1 VHSAAALRL
10 GYVRAVGPVDL
21 RRRAPGAKAPVLI
34 LGFNAGLEDLL
45 HPRRQRQGQR
55 QRQRLALRA
64 FVVPTLRQAQGRLL
78 RKRREGWGTRFVS
91 CGGEVKVPV
100 PRLFKERRDKDGPPG
115 IDPPFAKLIRG
126 GWFAKVFFMSDRVMS
141 ESAMSESTEQIRE
154 LLDSVYRVDS
164 GRILATLIRL
174 LGDFDLAEEAMHE
187 AFAAALSLWPKSGV
201 PGNPR
206 PWLISTARFKAI
218 DTLRRRAR
226 FDASQDEF
234 VRYFEAQSI
243 SAERSNKNEEH
254 GLEDDYLEDDR
265 LRLIF
270 TCCHPSLA
278 PDARVALTL
287 REVCGLTTEEIA
299 KAFLITPRTL
309 AQRVVRAKA
318 KIRETPIRYEVPTP
332 GELPERLGAVLQ
344 VIYLV
349 FNEGYSAAAGAE
361 VTRAE
366 LTGEAIR
373 LGRLLVELHL
383 TELGPEP
390 EVIGLLSLMLL
401 QESRRAARNSPTGE
415 LILLEN
421 QDRALWNREQI
432 AEGVALL
439 EKALQYR
446 QKSRRF
452 GSYTLQAAIAA
463 VHAEAE
469 SVARTDWRQ
478 IVALYDRL
486 LQVQPS
492 PVVQLNR
499 AVAIAMRDG
508 PEAGLT
514 NIDAVLE
521 HGELANYYLAHS
533 ARADMCR
540 RLGRTAEAR
549 ASYEKALALTQQE
562 PERQFLQERIRQLK

>member
-1 VHSAAALRL
+1 MS
-10 GYVRAVGPVDL
+10 GYATNQDSSSQN
-21 RRRAPGAKAPVLI
+21 VL
-34 LGFNAGLEDLL
+34 AGLLTRRSSNECIGDLESTQEAFRC
-45 HPRRQRQGQR
+45 PDFRGTTW
-55 QRQRLALRA
+55 ALC
-64 FVVPTLRQAQGRLL
+64 
-78 RKRREGWGTRFVS
+78 S
-91 CGGEVKVPV
+91 
-100 PRLFKERRDKDGPPG
+100 
-115 IDPPFAKLIRG
+115 DPPLAKLIRG
-126 GWFAKVFFMSDRVMS
+126 SWFAKVVGMS
-141 ESAMSESTEQIRE
+141 EPSTEQIRE
-154 LLDSVYRVDS
+154 LLDSLYRVDS

-187 AFAAALSLWPKSGV
+187 AFAAALSVWPKSGV

-226 FDASQDEF
+226 FDASQNEL
-234 VRYFEAQSI
+234 VRYLEAQSS
-243 SAERSNKNEEH
+243 SAERSDEA
-254 GLEDDYLEDDR
+254 DSLEDDR

-278 PDARVALTL
+278 PEAHVALTL

-299 KAFLITPRTL
+299 KAFLTTPRTL
-309 AQRVVRAKA
+309 AQRIVRAKA
-318 KIRETPIRYEVPTP
+318 KIRDARIPYEVPSP
-332 GELPERLGAVLQ
+332 QELPERLGAVLQ
-344 VIYLV
+344 VVYLV

-373 LGRLLVELHL
+373 LGRLLADLQ
-383 TELGPEP
+383 PEP
-390 EVIGLLSLMLL
+390 EVMGLLSLMLL
-401 QESRRAARNSPTGE
+401 HESRRAARTSPTGE
-415 LILLEN
+415 LILLEH
-421 QDRALWNREQI
+421 QDRLRWNREQI

-439 EKALQYR
+439 ERAL
-446 QKSRRF
+446 KSRRF

-469 SVARTDWRQ
+469 SVAATDCGQ
-478 IVALYDRL
+478 IVALYDQLARI
-486 LQVQPS
+486 QPS

-508 PEAGLT
+508 PEAGLAH
-514 NIDAVLE
+514 IDAVLE
-521 HGELANYYLAHS
+521 HGELADYYLAHS

-540 RLGRTAEAR
+540 RLGRIAEAR
-549 ASYEKALALTQQE
+549 SSYEKALALTQQE